1 MDQLPWDFLL
11 TDRVVSKEVFLELF
25 FIVIH
30 FTVLYNIYKGIEIS
44 HPVYA
49 IVFFN
54 NFINLVSLLINVAIL
69 PFVINYKYAVL
80 VNGNNAVCLVFNS
93 CCWCILSLLRYL
105 YVTKKTWLENKF
117 PEPVRLLKVSFSAL
131 GILAMLNLSSGL
143 ATAMYFGYPKVKVVD
158 MTQEQKIAFIVALL
172 INQESML

>member
-1 MDQLPWDFLL
+1 MDELSWEFLL
-11 TDRVVSKEVFLELF
+11 TDRIVRKEVFLELF
-25 FIVIH
+25 FSAIH

-49 IVFFN
+49 IVFCN
-54 NFINLVSLLINVAIL
+54 NFINLVSSLINVAIL
-69 PFVINYKYAVL
+69 PFVINYKYTVL

-105 YVTKKTWLENKF
+105 YVTKKTWLQNKF

-131 GILAMLNLSSGL
+131 GILAILSVSSGL
-143 ATAMYFGYPKVKVVD
+143 ATGMYFGYPKVKVVD
-158 MTQEQKIAFIVALL
+158 MTREQKIACAVSFL
-172 INQESML
+172 IYQESML

>member
-11 TDRVVSKEVFLELF
+11 TDREVSKEVFLELF

-49 IVFFN
+49 VVFCDH
-54 NFINLVSLLINVAIL
+54 FINLVSSLINVAIL
-69 PFVINYKYAVL
+69 PFVINYKYTVL

-105 YVTKKTWLENKF
+105 YVTKKTWLENKL
-117 PEPVRLLKVSFSAL
+117 PEPARLLIVSFSAL
-131 GILAMLNLSSGL
+131 AVLAILSVSSGL
-143 ATAMYFGYPKVKVVD
+143 ATGMYFGYPKVKVVD

>member
-1 MDQLPWDFLL
+1 MC
-11 TDRVVSKEVFLELF
+11 LELF
-25 FIVIH
+25 FSATH

-49 IVFFN
+49 VVFCDH
-54 NFINLVSLLINVAIL
+54 FINLVSSLINVAIL
-69 PFVINYKYAVL
+69 PFVINYKYTVL
-80 VNGNNAVCLVFNS
+80 VNGNNGLCLVFNS

-131 GILAMLNLSSGL
+131 GILAILNVSSGL
-143 ATAMYFGYPKVKVVD
+143 ATAMHFGFPKVKVVD
-158 MTQEQKIAFIVALL
+158 MTQEQKIACIAAFL
-172 INQESML
+172 IYQESML